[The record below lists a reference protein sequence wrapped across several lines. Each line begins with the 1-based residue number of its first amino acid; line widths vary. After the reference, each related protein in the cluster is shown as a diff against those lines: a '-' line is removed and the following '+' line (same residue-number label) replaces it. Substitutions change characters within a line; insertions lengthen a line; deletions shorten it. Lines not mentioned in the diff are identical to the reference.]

1 MNDRYHN
8 LSFSI
13 SVNKLAQLPADD
25 GYEVAFAGRSNAGKS
40 SAINAITQNKKLARI
55 SKTPGRTQ
63 LINYFN
69 LDSQH
74 RVVDLPGYGYAKVPQ
89 KIKQHW
95 QELINAYLTTRQS
108 LMGIVLL
115 MDIRHPLKAFDEQLL
130 SWCASVGMPTHILLT
145 KSDKLKPNPAKNA
158 LFTTRRDLHKI
169 YPQASIQLFSATNSA
184 GLPAVTRKL
193 DEWLHIGEDGSKE

>member
-1 MNDRYHN
+1 MNNRYHN
-8 LSFSI
+8 LSFSL
-13 SVNKLAQLPADD
+13 SVNKLAQLPTDN

-69 LDSQH
+69 LDTHH
-74 RVVDLPGYGYAKVPQ
+74 RVVDLPGYGYAKVPL

-95 QELINAYLTTRQS
+95 QELINAYLTSRQS

-130 SWCASVGMPTHILLT
+130 SWCDSVTMPTHILLT

-158 LFTTRRDLHKI
+158 LWTTQQKLKNI
-169 YPQASIQLFSATNSA
+169 YPQASIQLFSATRND
-184 GLPAVTRKL
+184 GLQAVTRKL
-193 DEWLHIGEDGSKE
+193 DEWLHIGDDGPKE